1 MGGSTLKQFFS
12 NKFVKI
18 KSLKTSQKIKLACLL
33 ILCISFLFSSAYIF
47 RFYYL
52 NDKNNDVYKNIENI
66 VDSNNQS
73 TDADSGSDAGG
84 SLDFEQLWEI
94 NPDIYAYIKI
104 PGTDIS
110 YPIAQS
116 KTDNEYYLNH
126 TVEGVYG
133 YPGSIY
139 TENYNTK
146 TFSDTNTVIYGHNMN
161 NGTMF
166 AQLFRYSDKN
176 FFEQNQYI
184 YITLPE
190 KTLKFHIFAA
200 LMFDDRHIL
209 ASYNFRNSAGLS
221 SFISDTR
228 VTNGYSN
235 YNDSIQIGSND
246 RIITLSTCMPNNMPE
261 NRWIVEAVLENE

>member
-1 MGGSTLKQFFS
+1 MK
-12 NKFVKI
+12 KFILSKFI
-18 KSLKTSQKIKLACLL
+18 QINSLKTSQKIKLACLL
-33 ILCISFLFSSAYIF
+33 ILCISFLFSSVYIF
-47 RFYYL
+47 QFYYL
-52 NDKNNDVYKNIENI
+52 NDKNNDVYKNIEKI
-66 VDSNNQS
+66 VDSNIQT
-73 TDADSGSDAGG
+73 TDSDVDSDTEG

-116 KTDNEYYLNH
+116 KSDNEYYLNH
-126 TVEGVYG
+126 TVEGAYG

-146 TFSDTNTVIYGHNMN
+146 TFSDTNTVIYGHNMI

-166 AQLFRYSDKN
+166 SQLFRYSYKT
-176 FFEQNQYI
+176 FFEENQYI

-209 ASYNFRNSAGLS
+209 ASYDLRNSSSLS
-221 SFISDTR
+221 SFVSDTR
-228 VTNGYSN
+228 EANGYSN
-235 YNDSIQIGSND
+235 YNDAIEIGPND

-261 NRWIVEAVLENE
+261 NRWIVEAVLEND